1 MTYELRYM
9 SAIFLKTTSSNII
22 ININWDDILVC
33 RARQMNFFRRKA
45 YGTND

>member
-22 ININWDDILVC
+22 GDELLL
-33 RARQMNFFRRKA
+33 NFGGKFQR
-45 YGTND
+45 